1 MKFNLKTIGREDE
14 EMEKTM
20 MSSEKTSLSETA
32 SKVLEG
38 LGGKD
43 NITYIDACASRLRV
57 NLKQIEV
64 IKSDAYFKNLG
75 ASGILKKGNS
85 VQIVFGGL
93 SDNIKMEIDKLM

>member
-1 MKFNLKTIGREDE
+1 
-14 EMEKTM
+14 
-20 MSSEKTSLSETA
+20 
-32 SKVLEG
+32 
-38 LGGKD
+38 
-43 NITYIDACASRLRV
+43 SRLRV